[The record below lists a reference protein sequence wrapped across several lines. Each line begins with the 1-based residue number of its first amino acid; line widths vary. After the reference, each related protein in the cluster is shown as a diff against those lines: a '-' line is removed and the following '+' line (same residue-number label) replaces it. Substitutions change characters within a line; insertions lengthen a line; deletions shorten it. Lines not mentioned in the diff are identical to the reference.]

1 MNVVI
6 QLNSLYTS
14 MQPIVATASYCPA
27 MRDTSKKGT
36 WFYQFNCDCSGN
48 SATLFAYSRGLAM
61 HYAVIINVYF
71 LPTYYQNLICRLMV
85 GEELEN
91 FKQIFISK
99 YQSK

>member
-1 MNVVI
+1 
-6 QLNSLYTS
+6 
-14 MQPIVATASYCPA
+14 
-27 MRDTSKKGT
+27 
-36 WFYQFNCDCSGN
+36 
-48 SATLFAYSRGLAM
+48 M